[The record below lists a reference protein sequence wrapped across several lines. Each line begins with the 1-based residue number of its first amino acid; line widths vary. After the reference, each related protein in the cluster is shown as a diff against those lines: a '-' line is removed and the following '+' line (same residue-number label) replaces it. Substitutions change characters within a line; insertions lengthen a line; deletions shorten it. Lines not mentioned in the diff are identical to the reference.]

1 MQLFWAAPLSDYEPG
16 HDECQ
21 LFAGA
26 IHGPPTGQCCE
37 HEDRNAFWYRWRT
50 SVPEVRAAHT
60 APLNSP
66 NGLHLARGSPRAAR
80 EHRLMDQFAP
90 SADEAGSASDQ
101 SRVIARRIVD
111 AMQEINAAITAER
124 SFGREFAIGHSF
136 FCKFDSQQRLGPAQW
151 ASRVFS
157 QEICPLID
165 EYCVE
170 HPKLR
175 DKLFSLI
182 PSF

>member
-1 MQLFWAAPLSDYEPG
+1 MNTADRSIALVDYALRRRFAFFRLEP
-16 HDECQ
+16 
-21 LFAGA
+21 AY
-26 IHGPPTGQCCE
+26 
-37 HEDRNAFWYRWRT
+37 DRPAF
-50 SVPEVRAAHT
+50 
-60 APLNSP
+60 LN
-66 NGLHLARGSPRAAR
+66 
-80 EHRLMDQFAP
+80 RLMDQFAP